1 MSRDMCC
8 GRNCHKKAKLVVTKK
23 VRTIAKIPMFIYK
36 HGVNTGETKI
46 EYIPTVEEHSEPLC
60 KFHYKKQYYGQSIE
74 AQCVAEIDSSKAPRP
89 RKREFKSRSLAPSTL
104 GFKDDPKDLKNN
116 KWTNSLSTRIK

>member
-23 VRTIAKIPMFIYK
+23 VRTIAKIPM
-36 HGVNTGETKI
+36 
-46 EYIPTVEEHSEPLC
+46 PTVEEHSEPLC
-60 KFHYKKQYYGQSIE
+60 KFHYKKKYYGQSIE
-74 AQCVAEIDSSKAPRP
+74 AQCVDEIDSAKAPRP

-116 KWTNSLSTRIK
+116 KWANSLSTRIK